1 MNPFALDLC
10 DPSKLELQIHMGWEV
25 HMTKTTMK
33 EILAATGKVL
43 VVYAAVGAVV
53 VEGIAKVKKLTE
65 LIEK

>member
-10 DPSKLELQIHMGWEV
+10 DPSKLELQIHMGWRV
-25 HMTKTTMK
+25 LMTTFTDVLK
-33 EILAATGKVL
+33 ATGKVL
-43 VVYAAVGAVV
+43 VVYASVGAIV